1 MATRSTST
9 KPQKAKGNLMIGGEM
24 FSLPEDSFN
33 VLFNAWNQA
42 QAKVPILQA
51 EMPSRQA
58 WDRDESLVDQAVT
71 NESYAW
77 NGNNNLVAIEHIDL
91 KTVLIHQ
98 DISVKMVKQLIRLV
112 SSSSG
117 LEGHFVAGLF
127 YTSQTLSEVATKLD
141 ERYSISSFN
150 IVYTSSETGAQ
161 LTFSYP

>member
-1 MATRSTST
+1 MSSRKSN
-9 KPQKAKGNLMIGGEM
+9 KPQNGNLMIGGEM
-24 FSLPEDSFN
+24 FTLPQDSFN
-33 VLFNAWNQA
+33 FLLDAWNKA
-42 QAKVPILQA
+42 QSEVPILKA

-58 WDRDESLVDQAVT
+58 WDQDESLVDQVST

-77 NGNNNLVAIEHIDL
+77 NGNNNLLAIEKIDL
-91 KTVLIHQ
+91 KTALIHQ

-127 YTSQTLSEVATKLD
+127 YTSQTLSEVAKKLH

-150 IVYTSSETGAQ
+150 IVYTTSETGEQ